1 MAGRKTLAITD
12 RQFEAL
18 RILWDRGPL
27 TVRQLMEHL
36 PRGERQPYT
45 TVLGLLQNMEKAGLV
60 THREEGLTYRYEPAV
75 SRQAATGALLR
86 DFLMRFFR
94 GSAEALVL
102 GLVDTQELSPDE
114 LRDIEAKLSRT
125 GPANRPAERNSHEAK
140 GKPPAARKRRK
151 S

>member
-12 RQFEAL
+12 RQFGAL
-18 RILWDRGPL
+18 RVLWEQGPL
-27 TVRQLMEHL
+27 TVRELMEHL

-60 THREEGLTYRYEPAV
+60 RHQEEGQTYRYAAAV
-75 SRQAATGALLR
+75 SRRAATRRLLR
-86 DFLMRFFR
+86 DFVARFFR

-102 GLVDTQELSPDE
+102 GLVDSAELSPGD
-114 LRDIEAKLSRT
+114 LREIEAKLHQASASR
-125 GPANRPAERNSHEAK
+125 GREPPEERAPGRP
-140 GKPPAARKRRK
+140 GRRG

>member
-18 RILWDRGPL
+18 RLLWEHGPL

-36 PRGERQPYT
+36 PRGDRQPYT
-45 TVLGLLQNMEKAGLV
+45 TVLGLLQTMEKAGLV
-60 THREEGLTYRYEPAV
+60 RHREEGLTYRYEPAV
-75 SRQAATGALLR
+75 SRHEATGELLR
-86 DFLMRFFR
+86 DFLTRFFR

-102 GLVDTQELSPDE
+102 GLVDTEELSPQE
-114 LRDIEAKLSRT
+114 LREIEAKLQRARGGS
-125 GPANRPAERNSHEAK
+125 PPAEPNRYEGNERSSST
-140 GKPPAARKRRK
+140 RKRRE